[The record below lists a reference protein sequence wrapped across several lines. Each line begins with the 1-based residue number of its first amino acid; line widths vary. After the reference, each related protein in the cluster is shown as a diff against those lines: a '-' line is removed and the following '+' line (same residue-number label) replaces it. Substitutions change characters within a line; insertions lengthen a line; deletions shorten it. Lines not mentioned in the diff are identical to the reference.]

1 MTVFALFSAS
11 VNDLVSDYTFF
22 LAYMSSPYKLSVFED
37 SYRTLFSNSVFLDLR
52 LRFSSLNLWISYL
65 WALSLS

>member
-1 MTVFALFSAS
+1 VTVFALFSAS

-22 LAYMSSPYKLSVFED
+22 LPYVSSPYKLSVFED
-37 SYRTLFSNSVFLDLR
+37 SYITLFSNSVFLDLR